1 MSRLK
6 ISIVLMTIILG
17 FCIFSV
23 CKVNKYG
30 RQLIEIVDNIT
41 YSLENN
47 ETEKALAEAEDMNLY
62 WDKLRKKSSMLVQNE
77 KLLSIESSIT
87 RIVPYIEADSD
98 ELMAELES
106 VRKNIMWLCSSEIP
120 YFRNIF

>member
-47 ETEKALAEAEDMNLY
+47 ETEKALAEAENMNLY

>member
-1 MSRLK
+1 MSRLR
-6 ISIVLMTIILG
+6 ISVALMTVILA

-30 RQLIEIVDNIT
+30 KELIEIIDSIT

-47 ETEKALAEAEDMNLY
+47 ETEKALAEAEDMNVY
-62 WDKLRKKSSMLVQNE
+62 WDKLRNKSSMLVQNE

-98 ELMAELES
+98 ELMAELET
-106 VRKNIMWLCSSEIP
+106 VRKNVIWLCSSEIP

>member
-1 MSRLK
+1 MSRLR
-6 ISIVLMTIILG
+6 ISIALMIVILA

-30 RQLIEIVDNIT
+30 KELIEIIDSIT

-47 ETEKALAEAEDMNLY
+47 ETEKALAEAKDMNVY
-62 WDKLRKKSSMLVQNE
+62 WDKLRNKSSMLVQNE
-77 KLLSIESSIT
+77 KLLSIESSLT
-87 RIVPYIEADSD
+87 RIVPYIENDSD
-98 ELMAELES
+98 ELTAELEM
-106 VRKNIMWLCSSEIP
+106 VRKNIIWLCSSEIP

>member
-6 ISIVLMTIILG
+6 ISIVLMTVILG

-30 RQLIEIVDNIT
+30 KQLIEIVDNIT

-47 ETEKALAEAEDMNLY
+47 ETEKALAEAEDMNIY

-98 ELMAELES
+98 ELMAELET